1 MSNSNKMSNVPKCLL
16 KINKKLF
23 EEKQPELK
31 QKEEPISKPITE
43 QKEPEQQEEEELSF
57 NDFIMEEEQEQE
69 EQLDEEYVKQQKK
82 IGLMCHC
89 GLTSVLREV
98 KKDGPN
104 KEKMFYTCSKSY
116 DDKCNYFMWKD
127 ESDKKR
133 GINVNIKSIQSSI
146 LKDPELCE
154 ERKESTEEH
163 DEKYYKQQQKMG
175 LICYCKL
182 PSVSR
187 EVKKDGANK
196 GKIFYTCS
204 RYFDDKCKYF
214 VWNDEIKK

>member
-31 QKEEPISKPITE
+31 QKE
-43 QKEPEQQEEEELSF
+43 PEQQEEEEELSF

-187 EVKKDGANK
+187 EVKKDGPNK

>member
-31 QKEEPISKPITE
+31 QKE
-43 QKEPEQQEEEELSF
+43 PEQQEEEEELSF

-175 LICYCKL
+175 LMCYCKL

>member
-1 MSNSNKMSNVPKCLL
+1 MS
-16 KINKKLF
+16 KINKCFLKLNKKII
-23 EEKQPELK
+23 EEQPKESEEELCFNDFVVIK
-31 QKEEPISKPITE
+31 DDPEP
-43 QKEPEQQEEEELSF
+43 QYDEPEQEFE
-57 NDFIMEEEQEQE
+57 
-69 EQLDEEYVKQQKK
+69 LDEEYIKQQKK

-89 GLTSVLREV
+89 GLITVLREV

-104 KEKMFYTCSKSY
+104 KEKLFYTCSKSY
-116 DDKCNYFMWKD
+116 EEKCNYFMWKD

-133 GINVNIKSIQSSI
+133 GINVNIKSVQSSV

-163 DEKYYKQQQKMG
+163 DEKYYKQQQKIG
-175 LICYCKL
+175 LMCYCKL

-187 EVKKDGANK
+187 EVKKDGPTK

-214 VWNDEIKK
+214 VWKDEIKK

>member
-31 QKEEPISKPITE
+31 QKE
-43 QKEPEQQEEEELSF
+43 PEQQEEEEELSF

>member
-1 MSNSNKMSNVPKCLL
+1 MLKTPKCLL

-23 EEKQPELK
+23 EENQPELK
-31 QKEEPISKPITE
+31 QKEEPISKPIAE
-43 QKEPEQQEEEELSF
+43 QKEPEQQEEEEELSF
-57 NDFIMEEEQEQE
+57 NDFIMEEEQEQQQ
-69 EQLDEEYVKQQKK
+69 EQQDEEYIKQQKK

-89 GLTSVLREV
+89 GLTTVLREV

-104 KEKMFYTCSKSY
+104 KEKLFYTCSKSY
-116 DDKCNYFMWKD
+116 EEKCNYFMWKD

-187 EVKKDGANK
+187 EVKKDGPNK

-214 VWNDEIKK
+214 VWKDEIKK

>member
-31 QKEEPISKPITE
+31 QKEEPISNPIAE
-43 QKEPEQQEEEELSF
+43 QKEPEQKEEEELCF
-57 NDFIMEEEQEQE
+57 DDFIMEEEQE
-69 EQLDEEYVKQQKK
+69 EQQNEEYIKQQKK

-89 GLTSVLREV
+89 GLTTVLREV

-104 KEKMFYTCSKSY
+104 KEKLFYTCSKSY
-116 DDKCNYFMWKD
+116 EEKCNYFMWKD
-127 ESDKKR
+127 ESDKK
-133 GINVNIKSIQSSI
+133 ICQNIKANEEPI
-146 LKDPELCE
+146 KELIE
-154 ERKESTEEH
+154 EPIEEKESKQEY

-175 LICYCKL
+175 LMCNCKL

-187 EVKKDGANK
+187 EVKKDGPNK

-214 VWNDEIKK
+214 VWKDEIKK

>member
-1 MSNSNKMSNVPKCLL
+1 MLKTPKCLL

-23 EEKQPELK
+23 EENQPELK
-31 QKEEPISKPITE
+31 QKEESISKPIAE
-43 QKEPEQQEEEELSF
+43 QKEPEQQEEEEELSF

-69 EQLDEEYVKQQKK
+69 EQQDEEYIKQQKK

-104 KEKMFYTCSKSY
+104 KEKLFYTCSKSY
-116 DDKCNYFMWKD
+116 EEKCNYFMWKD

-133 GINVNIKSIQSSI
+133 GINVNIKSTQSSV

-175 LICYCKL
+175 LMCYCKL
-182 PSVSR
+182 SSVSR

-214 VWNDEIKK
+214 VWKDEIKK

>member
-1 MSNSNKMSNVPKCLL
+1 MST
-16 KINKKLF
+16 INKCFLKLNKKIVEKEL
-23 EEKQPELK
+23 EEELCFDDCVIE
-31 QKEEPISKPITE
+31 EEP
-43 QKEPEQQEEEELSF
+43 QYDEPEQ
-57 NDFIMEEEQEQE
+57 DFEEQK
-69 EQLDEEYVKQQKK
+69 DEEYIKQQKK

-89 GLTSVLREV
+89 GLTTILREV

-104 KEKMFYTCSKSY
+104 KEKLFYTCSKSY
-116 DDKCNYFMWKD
+116 EEKCNYFMWKD

-133 GINVNIKSIQSSI
+133 GLNVNIKSVQSSV

-154 ERKESTEEH
+154 ERKESTEEN

-175 LICYCKL
+175 LMCYCKL

-204 RYFDDKCKYF
+204 KYFDDKCKYF
-214 VWNDEIKK
+214 VWKDEIKK

>member
-31 QKEEPISKPITE
+31 QKE
-43 QKEPEQQEEEELSF
+43 PEQQEEEEELSF

-69 EQLDEEYVKQQKK
+69 EQQDEEYIKQQKK

-104 KEKMFYTCSKSY
+104 KEKLFYTCSKSY
-116 DDKCNYFMWKD
+116 EEKCNYFMWKD

-133 GINVNIKSIQSSI
+133 GQNIKANKEPIKK
-146 LKDPELCE
+146 LNEELNE
-154 ERKESTEEH
+154 EPIEEKESKQEY
-163 DEKYYKQQQKMG
+163 DEKYYKQQQKLG
-175 LICYCKL
+175 LMCNCKL

-187 EVKKDGANK
+187 EVKKDGPNK

-214 VWNDEIKK
+214 VWKDEIKK

>member
-1 MSNSNKMSNVPKCLL
+1 MSNVPKCLL

-31 QKEEPISKPITE
+31 QKE
-43 QKEPEQQEEEELSF
+43 PEQQEEEEELSF

-175 LICYCKL
+175 LMCYCKL

-214 VWNDEIKK
+214 VWKDEIKK

>member
-31 QKEEPISKPITE
+31 QKEEPISNPIAE
-43 QKEPEQQEEEELSF
+43 QKEPEQKEEEELCF
-57 NDFIMEEEQEQE
+57 DDFIMEEEQQN
-69 EQLDEEYVKQQKK
+69 EEYIKQQKK

-89 GLTSVLREV
+89 GLTTVLREV

-104 KEKMFYTCSKSY
+104 KEKLFYTCSKSY
-116 DDKCNYFMWKD
+116 EEKCNYFMWKD
-127 ESDKKR
+127 ESDKK
-133 GINVNIKSIQSSI
+133 ICQNIKANEEPI
-146 LKDPELCE
+146 KELIE
-154 ERKESTEEH
+154 EPIEEKESKQEY

-175 LICYCKL
+175 LMCNCKL

-187 EVKKDGANK
+187 EVKKDGPNK

-214 VWNDEIKK
+214 VWKDEIKK